1 AAGLSHPN
9 VAGVFDYGE
18 DGDTPFMV
26 MELIEGETLAGRL
39 RREGRLPPA
48 EAARIARQ
56 VASALQAAH
65 DAGVLHRDVKP
76 ANVMLTPRGECKVM
90 DFGIAA
96 AAWAAPLTAT
106 GATIG
111 TASYLSPE
119 QAAGERATPASDVY
133 ALGCVLYEM
142 LTGRPPFTGD
152 NPVAVAAAH
161 IKDPPI
167 PVRQLAP
174 EVPASLAAA
183 TEQALAKDPA
193 DRPASAEAFAAM
205 LATPGPSTEPI
216 PLPAPEPAWGSGRSS
231 GSTGPRTS

>member
-1 AAGLSHPN
+1 MAGIQQDVTLGDRYRLIERIASGGMGTVWRAEDLVLHRPVAVKVLSESLGADAKFVERFRREARAAAGLSHPN
-9 VAGVFDYGE
+9 VAGIFDYGE

-39 RREGRLPPA
+39 RREGGLPPA
-48 EAARIARQ
+48 EAARIASEI
-56 VASALQAAH
+56 ASALQAAH
-65 DAGVLHRDVKP
+65 DAGVVHRDVKP

-96 AAWAAPLTAT
+96 AAWATPLTAT

-119 QAAGERATPASDVY
+119 QAGGSKATPASDVY

-161 IKDPPI
+161 I
-167 PVRQLAP
+167 RETA
-174 EVPASLAAA
+174 VP
-183 TEQALAKDPA
+183 
-193 DRPASAEAFAAM
+193 
-205 LATPGPSTEPI
+205 
-216 PLPAPEPAWGSGRSS
+216 
-231 GSTGPRTS
+231 

>member
-1 AAGLSHPN
+1 
-9 VAGVFDYGE
+9 
-18 DGDTPFMV
+18 
-26 MELIEGETLAGRL
+26 
-39 RREGRLPPA
+39 
-48 EAARIARQ
+48 
-56 VASALQAAH
+56 
-65 DAGVLHRDVKP
+65 
-76 ANVMLTPRGECKVM
+76 
-90 DFGIAA
+90 A

-205 LATPGPSTEPI
+205 LATPGSSTEPI
-216 PLPAPEPAWGSGRSS
+216 PLPAPNPAPAGTTQVLPAAEPTARLTRPPATPAGPAPRVGTRARVPRRRAGLAALAAIVVLLVVAIVLVVALAGGSGSPGGS
-231 GSTGPRTS
+231 GTRQRVDVPALAGLSLSQALGRLAGAGLGV